1 MINEINLSNNKLG
14 DEFKTRNGQ
23 TVTLVYSYI
32 LDNTLF
38 YVVTI
43 GNPVYFSYPVYDNGK
58 VNLGIEGDFDLIE
71 QVTGNIPMPNP
82 YSFEQQMSKQNEMH
96 GSLMN
101 KLMDQVGDLSK
112 ERRLDRR
119 EHIAIALI
127 KAHDK
132 YSTIEQDID
141 FIEKAI
147 TQDGN

>member
-1 MINEINLSNNKLG
+1 MINKINLSNNKLG

-38 YVVTI
+38 HVVTI

-71 QVTGNIPMPNP
+71 QVTGNTTMSNP

-96 GSLMN
+96 ESLMN
-101 KLMDQVGDLSK
+101 KLMDQVGDLNK

-127 KAHDK
+127 KAHGK

>member
-1 MINEINLSNNKLG
+1 MTNEINLSNNKLG
-14 DEFKTRNGQ
+14 DEFKTRKGQ

-38 YVVTI
+38 HVVTV
-43 GNPVYFSYPVYDNGK
+43 GSPVYFSYPVYDNGK

-71 QVTGNIPMPNP
+71 QVTGNTTMSNP

-96 GSLMN
+96 ESLMN

-127 KAHDK
+127 KAHGK
-132 YSTIEQDID
+132 YNAIEQDID

-147 TQDGN
+147 AKDGN

>member
-1 MINEINLSNNKLG
+1 MTNEINLSNNKLG

-23 TVTLVYSYI
+23 IVTLVYSYI

-38 YVVTI
+38 HVVTV

-71 QVTGNIPMPNP
+71 QVAGNTTMPNP
-82 YSFEQQMSKQNEMH
+82 YSFEQQMNKQNEMH
-96 GSLMN
+96 ESLMN

-127 KAHDK
+127 KAHGK
-132 YSTIEQDID
+132 YNAIEQDID

-147 TQDGN
+147 TKDGN

>member
-1 MINEINLSNNKLG
+1 MTNEINLLNNKLG

-38 YVVTI
+38 HVVTV

-71 QVTGNIPMPNP
+71 QVTGNTTPPNP
-82 YSFEQQMSKQNEMH
+82 YSFEQQMSKQNEVH
-96 GSLMN
+96 ESLMN
-101 KLMDQVGDLSK
+101 KLMNQVGDLSK

-127 KAHDK
+127 KAHGK
-132 YSTIEQDID
+132 YNAIEQDID

-147 TQDGN
+147 TQDGK

>member
-38 YVVTI
+38 HVVTI

-58 VNLGIEGDFDLIE
+58 VNLGIEGDFDLTE
-71 QVTGNIPMPNP
+71 QVTGNTTMPNP
-82 YSFEQQMSKQNEMH
+82 YSFEQQMSKQDEMH
-96 GSLMN
+96 ESLMN

-127 KAHDK
+127 KAHGK

>member
-1 MINEINLSNNKLG
+1 MTNEINLSNNKLG

-38 YVVTI
+38 HVVTI

-71 QVTGNIPMPNP
+71 QVTDNTTMPNP

-96 GSLMN
+96 ESLMN

-127 KAHDK
+127 KAHGK

>member
-1 MINEINLSNNKLG
+1 MNLSNNKLG

-23 TVTLVYSYI
+23 IVTLVYSYI
-32 LDNTLF
+32 LDNTF
-38 YVVTI
+38 FHVVTI

-71 QVTGNIPMPNP
+71 QVTGNTTMPNP
-82 YSFEQQMSKQNEMH
+82 YSFEQQVSKQNEMH
-96 GSLMN
+96 ESLMN
-101 KLMDQVGDLSK
+101 KLMDQVGDLRK

-127 KAHDK
+127 KAHGK
-132 YSTIEQDID
+132 YNAIEQDID

-147 TQDGN
+147 TKDGN

>member
-1 MINEINLSNNKLG
+1 MTNEINLSNNKLG

-38 YVVTI
+38 HVVTI

-58 VNLGIEGDFDLIE
+58 VNLSIEGDFDLIE
-71 QVTGNIPMPNP
+71 QVTGNTPMPNP

-96 GSLMN
+96 ESLMN

-127 KAHDK
+127 KAHGK
-132 YSTIEQDID
+132 YNAIGQDID

-147 TQDGN
+147 TKDGN

>member
-38 YVVTI
+38 HVVTI

-71 QVTGNIPMPNP
+71 QVTGNTTMPNP

-96 GSLMN
+96 ESLIN

-127 KAHDK
+127 KAHGK

>member
-1 MINEINLSNNKLG
+1 MTNEVNLSNNKLG

-23 TVTLVYSYI
+23 TVTLAYSYI

-38 YVVTI
+38 HVVTI

-58 VNLGIEGDFDLIE
+58 VNLGIEGDFDLME
-71 QVTGNIPMPNP
+71 QVTGNTTMPNP
-82 YSFEQQMSKQNEMH
+82 YALEQQISTQNEMH

-101 KLMDQVGDLSK
+101 KLMDQIGDLSK

-127 KAHDK
+127 NAHGK
-132 YSTIEQDID
+132 YNAIEQDID

-147 TQDGN
+147 VKDGN